1 MGVLVEYH
9 SRITFCGCFVC
20 ENHSQIIFIY
30 MVNAVLR
37 SKVSYMDM
45 AYKYKNDN
53 VYVSKQF
60 IPFGYL
66 MPFAFPLS

>member
-1 MGVLVEYH
+1 MLYFRE
-9 SRITFCGCFVC
+9 
-20 ENHSQIIFIY
+20 
-30 MVNAVLR
+30 
-37 SKVSYMDM
+37 VSYMDM

-66 MPFAFPLS
+66 MPLAFPLS